1 MIKMNIIGAGRLGK
15 TLGYLLSKHKL
26 VVLNGICN
34 TTLQSAIQATQ
45 YMAGGTAYASPMVMP
60 EADLTL
66 IATSDNVIDDMSQ
79 LYANN
84 PFLKKG
90 SIVFHCSGVL
100 TSDCLYALKEKGCF
114 VASIH
119 PMHSFADPIENK
131 PHFKD
136 VYCAFEGDDEA
147 INVIVPLFTAIK
159 GICYPIKKD
168 KKELYHVASV
178 FASNYL
184 VTLCQEAFSYMQHA
198 AIPDDIA
205 FSAILQLM
213 EGSLAN
219 LAQTTSP
226 QKALTGPIHRGD
238 VSVLLRHM
246 DAIKVNEKRLLYA
259 ILGKATMSLTSHDPA
274 LKAALANAFDQV

>member
-1 MIKMNIIGAGRLGK
+1 MNIIGAGRLGK

-34 TTLQSAIQATQ
+34 ATLQSAIQATQ
-45 YMAGGTAYASPMVMP
+45 YMTGGTAYASPMVMP

-84 PFLKKG
+84 PLLKKG

-100 TSDCLYALKEKGCF
+100 TSDSLYALKEKGCF

-119 PMHSFADPIENK
+119 PMHSFADPIENT

-147 INVIVPLFTAIK
+147 IKVIAPLFTAIK

-168 KKELYHVASV
+168 KKDLYHVGSV

-184 VTLCQEAFSYMQHA
+184 VTLCQEAFSYMQYA
-198 AIPDDIA
+198 AIPDEIA

-259 ILGKATMSLTSHDPA
+259 ILGKATISLTSHDAA
-274 LKAALANAFDQV
+274 LKVALANAFDQV